1 MSNLNKIIIVGKITE
16 DPVLKN
22 SDEGNALAKYV
33 LAVNRP
39 RRADGTP
46 GETDFIE
53 IVSWGRQAEI
63 ASENLKKGK
72 MVLIEGRIQ
81 VRSFD
86 KDGQRKW
93 VTEVVTNNIALL
105 EEGGNSMPAKQE
117 KPAQPEAAKK
127 TEPIL
132 VEEDIPF

>member
-1 MSNLNKIIIVGKITE
+1 MSNLNKIIIVGKLTE
-16 DPVLKN
+16 NPAMKN
-22 SDEGNALAKYV
+22 SDEGNAMAKYV
-33 LAVNRP
+33 LAVDRP

-53 IVSWGRQAEI
+53 VVSWGRQAEI
-63 ASENLKKGK
+63 AAEKLKKGK
-72 MVLIEGRIQ
+72 TVLIEGRVQ

-93 VTEVVTNNIALL
+93 VTEVITNNIALI
-105 EEGGNSMPAKQE
+105 EAGSNSPMKKENAV
-117 KPAQPEAAKK
+117 QPSTNK
-127 TEPIL
+127 TEPVL